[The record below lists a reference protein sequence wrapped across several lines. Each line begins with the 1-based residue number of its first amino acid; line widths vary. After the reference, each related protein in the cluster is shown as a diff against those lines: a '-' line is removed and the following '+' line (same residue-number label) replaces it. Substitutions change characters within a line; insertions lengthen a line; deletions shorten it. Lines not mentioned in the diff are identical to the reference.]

1 MFNFRITRG
10 RNLAIDLGNCN
21 TIITEKATEYHSQPS
36 VVALNHG
43 SKSVNAVGLKAYEM
57 IGKVSQNLDVVKP
70 IKGGVIADY
79 DSATKMLKALM
90 QSAFPKKSF
99 FGYKNVVTGV
109 PFSTTEV
116 ERRALRDAISQFNCS
131 NTYLLYEPLA
141 AAIGLGLDIREPDGK
156 FVVGIGGGIT
166 ETVLISLSGVVAYK
180 SIKIG
185 GDTFDEEIQDYF
197 RRTHKI
203 EIGINTAETIKI
215 KVGSATETLPEAPE
229 PYLLVGKDM
238 MSGIPVNCIIDYK
251 EIAQILDNSLL
262 KIEQAILQTLEECP
276 PELAADIYDNG
287 IHLTGGSALLRG
299 LKERFEAK
307 IGLKFHLDPEALLS
321 VSKGISTVLKDT
333 ESYKSV
339 LFR

>member
-1 MFNFRITRG
+1 MFNLRIKRG
-10 RNLAIDLGNCN
+10 RNLAIDLGNSN
-21 TIITEKATEYHSQPS
+21 TIITEKFTEYHSQPS
-36 VVALNHG
+36 VVALNQG
-43 SKSVNAVGLKAYEM
+43 SKSVNAVGMKAYEM
-57 IGKVSQNLDVVKP
+57 IGKVSSNLNVVKP

-90 QSAFPKKSF
+90 EKAYPHKSF
-99 FGYKNVVTGV
+99 FGYKNIVSGV
-109 PFSTTEV
+109 PYSTTEV
-116 ERRALRDAISQFNCS
+116 ERRALRDAIGQFNCS
-131 NTYLLYEPLA
+131 NTYLLFEPLA

-156 FVVGIGGGIT
+156 FIVGVGGGIT

-185 GDTFDEEIQDYF
+185 GETFDEEIQDYF

-203 EIGINTAETIKI
+203 EIGINTAEVIKI
-215 KVGSATETLPEAPE
+215 KVGAATDNLKNAPE

-238 MSGIPVNCIIDYK
+238 MTGIPVNCLIDYK
-251 EIAQILDNSLL
+251 EVAHILDNSLL

-276 PELAADIYDNG
+276 PELASDIYNNG

-299 LKERFEAK
+299 LKERFEEK
-307 IGLKFHLDPEALLS
+307 IGLQFHLDPDALLS

-333 ESYKSV
+333 EGYKSV
-339 LFR
+339 LFK